1 MILNGKK
8 FGPTCMT
15 KCILTWFKVVDDNKL
30 NYISAYKLNRMY
42 NSINNCR
49 QCENPEEG
57 PAHIILYC
65 EVSNLVFGY
74 FDNVLQQIFPLSISI
89 QEKAFGLIIQ
99 NRTIERKKRLRNDVL
114 SCIKH
119 IIFKR
124 RAREIRG
131 I

>member
-1 MILNGKK
+1 MSTYVVQSSLWMIIN
-8 FGPTCMT
+8 
-15 KCILTWFKVVDDNKL
+15 L

-99 NRTIERKKRLRNDVL
+99 NQTTERKKKLRNYVL

-131 I
+131 SLETKSRVIVYE